1 MNTRIKQI
9 REYKGL
15 SQAEFAEML
24 NLKRNSISLIEVGK
38 RNPSDRTI
46 LDICNTF
53 NVSEKWLRTGEEP
66 IWVPVSNTTMEKLKQ
81 EFNLD
86 DFSYNL
92 VYEYLKLDVDTRQA
106 VQDFFYKIINNTGDT
121 ESKEPL
127 TVYDAVPKTPE
138 ELEALYSDKPHT
150 DKKNGTDGK

>member
-1 MNTRIKQI
+1 MNARIKQI
-9 REYKGL
+9 RELKGL

-66 IWVPVSNTTMEKLKQ
+66 I
-81 EFNLD
+81 
-86 DFSYNL
+86 
-92 VYEYLKLDVDTRQA
+92 
-106 VQDFFYKIINNTGDT
+106 
-121 ESKEPL
+121 
-127 TVYDAVPKTPE
+127 
-138 ELEALYSDKPHT
+138 
-150 DKKNGTDGK
+150 